1 VSKTILIAGTSSGLG
16 EAAVFEYAHR
26 GWNVVAAM
34 RNVAAANPRFA
45 ELQKVVVTHID
56 VTDRPSIDA
65 ALALTGEKFGQ
76 LDALLNV
83 AGYGQVGA
91 IEEVTP
97 AELRAEYETNVVGV
111 LNVVQAVLPQFRA
124 RRGGHILVV
133 GSMSAH
139 LSFPTMTVY
148 ASSKA
153 AVRSLVEGLQMECE
167 PLGVKITLVEP
178 AGYMTK
184 FFDNVKKRY
193 AHGRLRRY
201 LRQDAT
207 QSSTPHTSATSPSPW
222 APLPTSPESTS
233 HHSISL
239 STTDGLTWVRDTQAA
254 RLAEYAKWE
263 HITKKPIDFATGAP
277 WRRDKNNARAAG
289 QR

>member
-1 VSKTILIAGTSSGLG
+1 MSKTILIAGTSSGLG
-16 EAAVFEYAHR
+16 EAAVFEYAQR

-34 RNVAAANPRFA
+34 RNVAAANPKFA
-45 ELQKVVVTHID
+45 ELKNTLVTHID

-65 ALALTGEKFGQ
+65 ALAFAGEKFGH

-184 FFDNVKKRY
+184 FFDNVKNATRMDAYDETY
-193 AHGRLRRY
+193 ARMQHIFDTAHFGNIPKSMGAVADITGTDQPPQHL
-201 LRQDAT
+201 A
-207 QSSTPHTSATSPSPW
+207 
-222 APLPTSPESTS
+222 
-233 HHSISL
+233 IN
-239 STTDGLTWVRDTQAA
+239 TDGLTWVRDTQAA

-263 HITKKPIDFATGAP
+263 HITKETD
-277 WRRDKNNARAAG
+277 
-289 QR
+289 

>member
-1 VSKTILIAGTSSGLG
+1 MSKTVLISGTSSGLG
-16 EAAVFEYAHR
+16 EAAVFEYVKR

-34 RNVAAANPRFA
+34 RNVSAANPQFA
-45 ELQKVVVTHID
+45 ELDNVAVTHID

-65 ALALTGEKFGQ
+65 ALAFTAEKFGD

-91 IEEVTP
+91 IEEVAP

-111 LNVVQAVLPQFRA
+111 LNAVQAVLPQFRA

-178 AGYMTK
+178 AGYKTK
-184 FFDNVKKRY
+184 FFDNVKTSKRIDAY
-193 AHGRLRRY
+193 NDAYVRMQNIFDAAHFGNIPKSMGAVADITGI
-201 LRQDAT
+201 DAPP
-207 QSSTPHTSATSPSPW
+207 QHLA
-222 APLPTSPESTS
+222 
-233 HHSISL
+233 IN
-239 STTDGLTWVRDTQAA
+239 TDGLKWVRDTQAA

-263 HITKKPIDFATGAP
+263 HITKETD
-277 WRRDKNNARAAG
+277 
-289 QR
+289 

>member
-1 VSKTILIAGTSSGLG
+1 
-16 EAAVFEYAHR
+16 
-26 GWNVVAAM
+26 M
-34 RNVAAANPRFA
+34 RNIAAANPRFA
-45 ELQKVVVTHID
+45 ELQNVVVTHID

-65 ALALTGEKFGQ
+65 ALAFTGEKFGQ

-139 LSFPTMTVY
+139 VSFPTMTVY

-153 AVRSLVEGLQMECE
+153 AVRSLTEVLKMKCE
-167 PLGVKITLVEP
+167 PLGVKIPPIEP
-178 AGYMTK
+178 AG
-184 FFDNVKKRY
+184 
-193 AHGRLRRY
+193 
-201 LRQDAT
+201 
-207 QSSTPHTSATSPSPW
+207 
-222 APLPTSPESTS
+222 
-233 HHSISL
+233 
-239 STTDGLTWVRDTQAA
+239 
-254 RLAEYAKWE
+254 
-263 HITKKPIDFATGAP
+263 
-277 WRRDKNNARAAG
+277 
-289 QR
+289 

>member
-1 VSKTILIAGTSSGLG
+1 
-16 EAAVFEYAHR
+16 
-26 GWNVVAAM
+26 M

-45 ELQKVVVTHID
+45 QLKNTVVTRID
-56 VTDRPSIDA
+56 VTDRRSIDA
-65 ALALTGEKFGQ
+65 ALALAGEKFGK

-97 AELRAEYETNVVGV
+97 AQLRAEYETNVVGL
-111 LNVVQAVLPQFRA
+111 LNVVQGVLPPFRA
-124 RRGGHILVV
+124 RRAGHILVV

-167 PLGVKITLVEP
+167 PLGVNITLVEP
-178 AGYMTK
+178 AGSLTK
-184 FFDNVKKRY
+184 FFDNVKTAERIDAYDDTY
-193 AHGRLRRY
+193 ARMQTIFENAHFGNVPKSMGAVADNAELHEPP
-201 LRQDAT
+201 QHCA
-207 QSSTPHTSATSPSPW
+207 
-222 APLPTSPESTS
+222 
-233 HHSISL
+233 I
-239 STTDGLTWVRDTQAA
+239 TTEGLTWVRDTQAA

-263 HITKKPIDFATGAP
+263 HITKETD
-277 WRRDKNNARAAG
+277 
-289 QR
+289 

>member
-1 VSKTILIAGTSSGLG
+1 MSKTILIAGTTSGLG
-16 EAAVFEYAHR
+16 EAAVFEYAQR

-34 RNVAAANPRFA
+34 RDVADANPRFA
-45 ELQKVVVTHID
+45 ELKNTLVTHVD

-65 ALALTGEKFGQ
+65 ALAFTGEKFGQ

-124 RRGGHILVV
+124 RRGGHVLVV

-153 AVRSLVEGLQMECE
+153 AVRSLVEGLQME
-167 PLGVKITLVEP
+167 
-178 AGYMTK
+178 
-184 FFDNVKKRY
+184 
-193 AHGRLRRY
+193 
-201 LRQDAT
+201 
-207 QSSTPHTSATSPSPW
+207 
-222 APLPTSPESTS
+222 PES
-233 HHSISL
+233 H
-239 STTDGLTWVRDTQAA
+239 
-254 RLAEYAKWE
+254 LASRSRSSS
-263 HITKKPIDFATGAP
+263 PPAT
-277 WRRDKNNARAAG
+277 
-289 QR
+289 

>member
-16 EAAVFEYAHR
+16 EAAVFEYAQR

-45 ELQKVVVTHID
+45 ELKNTVVTNID
-56 VTDRPSIDA
+56 VTDRASIDA

-97 AELRAEYETNVVGV
+97 AQLRAEYETNVVGV

-184 FFDNVKKRY
+184 FFDNVKTAERIDAYDDTY
-193 AHGRLRRY
+193 ARMQTIFDNAHFGNIPKSMGAVADITGID
-201 LRQDAT
+201 QPPQHFAINT
-207 QSSTPHTSATSPSPW
+207 
-222 APLPTSPESTS
+222 E
-233 HHSISL
+233 
-239 STTDGLTWVRDTQAA
+239 GLTWVRDTQAA

-263 HITKKPIDFATGAP
+263 DVTKQTD
-277 WRRDKNNARAAG
+277 
-289 QR
+289 